1 MQVFIVDS
9 PYRTASF
16 LDSKRLN
23 KQIVECRQ
31 ILDAIE
37 GRKKGW
43 ANHPVTKMYR
53 NHVAWLALY
62 MQCLQAFK
70 DENFIRARQYSNEAD
85 NLRPAFHCN
94 LYYNNMRSRLYTKDP
109 IWYSYNSFMTHGKS
123 EINMY
128 WNTESQ
134 SWMYYRN
141 GKKLKLNAHPKRLI
155 NRLIAS
161 LNGGPED
168 WEDAQKIAEQLK
180 ATGDPYLIDRVDW
193 LLSEI

>member
-1 MQVFIVDS
+1 MQVFIIENPFD
-9 PYRTASF
+9 TASR
-16 LDSKRLN
+16 LDPKRLN

-62 MQCLQAFK
+62 MQCLQAYK
-70 DENFIRARQYSNEAD
+70 DENIIRAYQYSEEASK
-85 NLRPAFHCN
+85 LRPAFHCD

-109 IWYSYNSFMTHGKS
+109 IWYSYCSFMDQGKS

-141 GKKLKLNAHPKRLI
+141 GKKLKLNDHPKKLI
-155 NRLIAS
+155 NQLIAS

-168 WEDAQKIAEQLK
+168 WEDAHKIAEQLK
-180 ATGDPYLIDRVDW
+180 ATGDPYLIEKVNT
-193 LLSEI
+193 LLDTL